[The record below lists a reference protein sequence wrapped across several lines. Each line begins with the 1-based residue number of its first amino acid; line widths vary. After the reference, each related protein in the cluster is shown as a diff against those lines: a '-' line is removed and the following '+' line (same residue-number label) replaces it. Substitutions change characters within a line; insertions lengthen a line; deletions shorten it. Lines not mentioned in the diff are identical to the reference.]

1 MIVRVNCFIRSKMEY
16 KTIESRTEARFEEK
30 KSEFIGHLAPV
41 SSEEEAVAFINE
53 IRQANRKARHNCY
66 AYILTDKTAR
76 HSDDGEP
83 QGTAGV
89 PIYEVLQK
97 EGLSGVCCVVTRY
110 FGGILLGAGGLVRA
124 YTKAAADAV
133 SSAVI
138 KEMAY
143 AVKAEIN
150 VDYSTY
156 GKLAKI
162 FGEYGVKTAEE
173 DFNDSVTVI
182 VYVRKEHYD
191 NFSKALIDA
200 CNGNIHITA
209 LDEDYCDFAF
219 RG

>member
-1 MIVRVNCFIRSKMEY
+1 MEY
-16 KTIESRTEARFEEK
+16 RTIESRVEARFEEK
-30 KSEFIGHLAPV
+30 KSEFIGCLAPV
-41 SSEEEAVAFINE
+41 SSEEEATAFINE
-53 IRQANRKARHNCY
+53 IRAANRKARHNCY

-133 SSAVI
+133 GMAKI
-138 KEMAY
+138 KEMAF
-143 AVKAEIN
+143 AAKTEIT
-150 VDYSTY
+150 VDYSFY

-162 FGEYGVKTAEE
+162 FDELGAKVAYE
-173 DFNDSVTVI
+173 DFGNSVKLT
-182 VYVRKEHYD
+182 VYVKEEL
-191 NFSKALIDA
+191 SEKLRTALADA
-200 CNGNIHITA
+200 CSGNVGIEIK
-209 LDEDYCDFAF
+209 EKEFFDF
-219 RG
+219 GNK

>member
-1 MIVRVNCFIRSKMEY
+1 MEY
-16 KTIESRTEARFEEK
+16 KTIESRTESRFEEK
-30 KSEFIGHLAPV
+30 KSEFIGHIAPV
-41 SSEEEAVAFINE
+41 SSEEDAIAFINE

-143 AVKAEIN
+143 AVRAEIA

-162 FGEYGVKTAEE
+162 FGEFGVKTDEE
-173 DFNDSVTVI
+173 NFNDSVTLS
-182 VYVRKEHYD
+182 VYVRQELAD
-191 NFSKALIDA
+191 DFFKALTNA
-200 CNGNIHITA
+200 CSGNIRITPV
-209 LDEDYCDFAF
+209 DEGYYDFTM
-219 RG
+219 